1 MADIVRVL
9 TGLTLMQ
16 SYECEEFIDHMVQQ
30 ASMYDVGMLYHFADG
45 LGRDAFFDV
54 VVELL
59 VMCEIEHDAV
69 VVRQAV
75 TVFYN
80 RGKFLKSF
88 GSFVYLF
95 W

>member
-1 MADIVRVL
+1 MFFFFFWQCGDFFWGFFFFLKFFKKKKFFWGV
-9 TGLTLMQ
+9 
-16 SYECEEFIDHMVQQ
+16 
-30 ASMYDVGMLYHFADG
+30 G
-45 LGRDAFFDV
+45 LGLGFG
-54 VVELL
+54 VELL

-95 W
+95 